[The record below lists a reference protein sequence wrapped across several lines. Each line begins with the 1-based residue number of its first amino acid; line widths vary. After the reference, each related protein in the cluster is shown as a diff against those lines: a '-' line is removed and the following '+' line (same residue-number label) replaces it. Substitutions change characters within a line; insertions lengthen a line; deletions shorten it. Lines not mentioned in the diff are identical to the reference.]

1 MRGMSRFMLA
11 RNIVILL
18 SVGCLV
24 IGFVGLFILRNTVM
38 QVNFAGGSA
47 SGSLQVGKSYRMVG
61 ISSTRVTARVQ
72 GTVYLTFSDYGS
84 QEILRQEIS
93 LLFDPGDD
101 IGIFHSTTIPITNI
115 QVDRSG
121 EYLLS
126 FEPSHTGTSGK
137 IAIQD
142 YLVCSL
148 LGIDEV
154 ILIVV
159 GFAGI
164 ISAVVVPAI
173 LLYYKEK
180 RKEKSES

>member
-11 RNIVILL
+11 RNIGLLL
-18 SVGCLV
+18 SVACLV
-24 IGFVGLFILRNTVM
+24 IGFVGLFILRNTMV
-38 QVNFAGGSA
+38 QVNFVGGSA
-47 SGSLQVGKSYRMVG
+47 SGSLQAGKSYQMVG

-72 GTVYLTFSDYGS
+72 GTVCLNFSDYGS

-101 IGIFHSTTIPITNI
+101 IGIFHSTTIPVTNV
-115 QVDRSG
+115 QVDTSG

-137 IAIQD
+137 IAIQES
-142 YLVCSL
+142 LIRSL

-159 GFAGI
+159 GFA
-164 ISAVVVPAI
+164 ACVLLVVMSYI
-173 LLYYKEK
+173 
-180 RKEKSES
+180 KSKYG